1 MVPGQIYIRTT
12 SLTKESTLIWVK
24 LFIYLL
30 FYAKVRAE
38 SHSDQHRLASPG
50 IEMCGWGDQ
59 LSSVHTVRRQK
70 KNEESHYLKNQRSYP
85 RSGKLLRRSCSWNLT
100 DGSVLSKIKIKEQLV
115 ISLDKLLQ
123 SVYWHVSRYLCQRGC
138 LPLIRVG
145 MEPLWCILV
154 QIGIS
159 VYESCIESII
169 N

>member
-1 MVPGQIYIRTT
+1 MQKWERNLTPINIDWHRQALRCAAEVTSCPLCIR
-12 SLTKESTLIWVK
+12 
-24 LFIYLL
+24 
-30 FYAKVRAE
+30 YADK
-38 SHSDQHRLASPG
+38 
-50 IEMCGWGDQ
+50 
-59 LSSVHTVRRQK
+59 K

-100 DGSVLSKIKIKEQLV
+100 DGSVLSKIKIKKQLV